1 MSTEPT
7 RRARSRARRGRAY
20 LGAFAIV
27 VAALAVV
34 GASAA
39 ALGVALGPRVTAVQ
53 VDPDA
58 AVSASG
64 SRLII
69 TTSQSLADVDPS
81 QVTVDP
87 AAPFSVDTSGRSIG
101 VRFALPLRDDTEYTV
116 TIDGVS
122 GVGGGTSSS
131 LVESFRTPALSLLLL
146 QRGDEDDGEDDTIF
160 RTDLTGEGAVP
171 VFTHPHIEDFRAT
184 AGHVVVS
191 VRTDDDLPALI
202 VTDLEGGAE
211 RELPLPSEDGTITAL
226 QAADRG
232 ETIGYTFS
240 EAGLSDEGGIES
252 ALFTASLSRDAA
264 DTAPRPIEVE
274 GADSRVAEWRF
285 VPDTD
290 SILLLG
296 FDGTLLLTGSE
307 GGAATSLGTA
317 ISLDGVAGTDAIV
330 ERIDGMVVTDLT
342 DGTDS
347 PLVASDEDLGILDSA
362 IPVPGGGTLRA
373 SVLLDETGMRS
384 LGSSVAVVTDDGAAR
399 VVSEIDPADALLQT
413 CVSPSG
419 RYAAVLVAP
428 DAVTNAYDSHL
439 LPLPERLE
447 TRVVQLADGEPVV
460 SLSGFD
466 LSWCRVPP
474 S

>member
-7 RRARSRARRGRAY
+7 RRGRARARRGRAY
-20 LGAFAIV
+20 LSAFAVV
-27 VAALAVV
+27 VAALAVIGV
-34 GASAA
+34 SAA
-39 ALGVALGPRVTAVQ
+39 AVGVALGPRVTSVQ

-58 AVSASG
+58 AVAASG

-69 TTSQSLADVDPS
+69 TTSQSLAEVDAS
-81 QVTVDP
+81 QVTIAP
-87 AAPFSVDTSGRSIG
+87 ETPFSVDTSGRSIG
-101 VRFALPLRDDTEYTV
+101 VRFALPLRDDTDYTV
-116 TIDGVS
+116 TIADVT
-122 GVGGGTSSS
+122 GVGGGTASTI
-131 LVESFRTPALSLLLL
+131 VESFQTPALSLLLL
-146 QRGDEDDGEDDTIF
+146 QRGADDGDTIF
-160 RTDLTGEGAVP
+160 RTDLSGEAAEP

-184 AGHVVVS
+184 GSHLVVS

-202 VTDLEGGAE
+202 VTDLDGGDE
-211 RELPLPSEDGTITAL
+211 RELPLPAEDGTVTAL

-240 EAGLSDEGGIES
+240 EAGLSADGGIES
-252 ALFTASLSRDAA
+252 ALYTASLATDAA
-264 DTAPRPIEVE
+264 TAAPTPIEVE
-274 GADSRVAEWRF
+274 GADARIAEWRF

-296 FDGTLLLTGSE
+296 FDGTLLLTGAQ
-307 GGAATSLGTA
+307 GGDATSLGTA
-317 ISLDGVAGTDAIV
+317 ISLDGVTGTDAIV
-330 ERIDGMVVTDLT
+330 ERIDGVVVVDLT
-342 DGTDS
+342 DGTEA
-347 PLVASDEDLGILDSA
+347 PLVESDVTLGILDSA
-362 IPVPGGGTLRA
+362 IPVAGGGTLRS

-384 LGSSVAVVTDDGAAR
+384 LGSSVAVVADDGAAR
-399 VVSEIDPADALLQT
+399 VVAEVDPADALLQT

-447 TRVVQLADGEPVV
+447 TRIVELDDGSPVV